1 VKEVIKMEGIEKFV
15 DVKAVAEYLSVCKSF
30 VYKLVAEG
38 DLPHYKVGAKY
49 LFKLTEV
56 GNHMKEK
63 HYA

>member
-1 VKEVIKMEGIEKFV
+1 MEIVEKFV

-30 VYKLVAEG
+30 VYKLVADG
-38 DLPHYKVGAKY
+38 GFPHYKVGAKY

-56 GNHMKEK
+56 GNYMKEK